1 MIPMDFDWLA
11 NVLATD
17 YQGDN
22 QKVININ
29 TDTRSICEG
38 EVF

>member
-22 QKVININ
+22 RTKRRYRR
-29 TDTRSICEG
+29 DCRSRC
-38 EVF
+38 